1 MIIWGK
7 VAGAILGFMFLGPV
21 GVILGLVFGQV
32 FDNGLRSILR
42 APRHTANAQAVFFK
56 TVFQTMGYLAK
67 ADGVVSEREIQ
78 VVRQIM
84 LNDFKLD
91 KKQMLMA
98 IGYFNEGKNPNFNI
112 ANSLNKFRV
121 ICGGYTDLRKFF
133 LELLVKASL
142 ADHMLRD
149 SQRGRLLFICG
160 ALGIQDS
167 ELEYQLRIY
176 GYSTEYTTKNKSYNN
191 KYSYQAPGNS
201 ELTAAYSLLGVKST
215 DNINTIKTAYRRL
228 MSKYHPDKL
237 VSKGLPP
244 EMIDVAKVKTQ
255 QIASAYALVIRSRK

>member
-7 VAGAILGFMFLGPV
+7 VAGAILGFIFLGPV
-21 GVILGLVFGQV
+21 GIILGLVFGHV
-32 FDNGLRSILR
+32 FDNGLRNILR
-42 APRHTANAQAVFFK
+42 APRHTANVQAVFFK

-67 ADGVVSEREIQ
+67 ADGVVSERDIQ

-142 ADHMLRD
+142 ADKVLRD

-160 ALGIQDS
+160 ALGIRDS

-176 GYSTEYTTKNKSYNN
+176 GYSSEYTRNKSYNN
-191 KYSYQAPGNS
+191 YSYKAPENT
-201 ELTAAYSLLGVKST
+201 ELTAAYNLLGVKAT
-215 DNINTIKTAYRRL
+215 DNLKTIKNAYRRL
-228 MSKYHPDKL
+228 MNKYHPDKL

-255 QIASAYALVIRSRK
+255 QIASAYALVVRSRK

>member
-1 MIIWGK
+1 MIIGGK
-7 VAGAILGFMFLGPV
+7 VVGAILGFIFLGPV
-21 GVILGLVFGQV
+21 GIILGLVFGQV
-32 FDNGLRSILR
+32 FDNGLRNILK
-42 APRHTANAQAVFFK
+42 APRHTATVQSVFFK
-56 TVFQTMGYLAK
+56 TVFQAMGYLAK
-67 ADGVVSEREIQ
+67 ADGVVSEREIH

-98 IGYFNEGKNPNFNI
+98 IGYFNEGKAPNFNI

-142 ADHMLRD
+142 ADRVLRD
-149 SQRGRLLFICG
+149 AQRGRLLFICG

-176 GYSTEYTTKNKSYNN
+176 GYTTEYTANKSYNN
-191 KYSYQAPGNS
+191 YSYKAPVNT
-201 ELTAAYSLLGVKST
+201 ELTAAYNLLGVKST
-215 DNINTIKTAYRRL
+215 DNLKTIKNAYRRL

-244 EMIDVAKVKTQ
+244 EMTDVAKVKTQ
-255 QIASAYALVIRSRK
+255 QIAAAYALIVRSRK

>member
-7 VAGAILGFMFLGPV
+7 IVGAVLGFIFLGPV
-21 GVILGLVFGQV
+21 GIILGLVFGQV
-32 FDNGLRSILR
+32 FDNGLRNILR

-112 ANSLNKFRV
+112 ANCLNKFRI

-142 ADHMLRD
+142 ADRVLRD

-176 GYSTEYTTKNKSYNN
+176 GYTAEQTTNKRYNN
-191 KYSYQAPGNS
+191 YSYKAPVDN
-201 ELTAAYSLLGVKST
+201 ELTAAYNLLGVKST
-215 DNINTIKTAYRRL
+215 DNLKTIKNAYRRL

-255 QIASAYALVIRSRK
+255 KIASAYALIIRSHK

>member
-7 VAGAILGFMFLGPV
+7 IVGSILGFIFYGPV
-21 GVILGLVFGQV
+21 GIILGLVFGQV
-32 FDNGLRSILR
+32 FDNGLRNLNR
-42 APRHTANAQAVFFK
+42 TPRHTANVQAVFFK

-67 ADGVVSEREIQ
+67 SDGVVSVREIH

-91 KKQMLMA
+91 KKQMLLA
-98 IGYFNEGKNPNFNI
+98 IGHFNEGKAPNFNI
-112 ANSLNKFRV
+112 ASSLNRFRV

-133 LELLVKASL
+133 LELLVKASV
-142 ADHMLRD
+142 ADRVLREA
-149 SQRGRLLFICG
+149 QRGRLLFICG
-160 ALGIQDS
+160 ALGIQES

-176 GYSTEYTTKNKSYNN
+176 GYSSEYTTNKSYTNN
-191 KYSYQAPGNS
+191 TYKAPVDT
-201 ELTAAYSLLGVKST
+201 ELAAAYNMLGVKPT
-215 DNINTIKTAYRRL
+215 DNLKAIKASYRRL

-255 QIASAYALVIRSRK
+255 QVAAAYALIVRRRG

>member
-7 VAGAILGFMFLGPV
+7 VTGAILGFIFLGPV
-21 GVILGLVFGQV
+21 GIILGLVFGQV
-32 FDNGLRSILR
+32 FDNGLKNILR
-42 APRHTANAQAVFFK
+42 APRHTATVQTVFFR

-67 ADGVVSEREIQ
+67 ADGIVSEREIH

-98 IGYFNEGKNPNFNI
+98 IGYFNEGKASNFNI
-112 ANSLNKFRV
+112 ASSLNKFRV

-142 ADHMLRD
+142 ADHVLRD
-149 SQRGRLLFICG
+149 SQRGRLLFICR
-160 ALGIQDS
+160 ALGIQES

-176 GYSTEYTTKNKSYNN
+176 GYTAESTAKTNKSYNN
-191 KYSYQAPGNS
+191 HGYKAPFDN
-201 ELTAAYSLLGVKST
+201 ELTAAYNLLGVKST
-215 DNINTIKTAYRRL
+215 DNLKTIKNAYRRL

-255 QIASAYALVIRSRK
+255 KIAAAYDLIVRRHE